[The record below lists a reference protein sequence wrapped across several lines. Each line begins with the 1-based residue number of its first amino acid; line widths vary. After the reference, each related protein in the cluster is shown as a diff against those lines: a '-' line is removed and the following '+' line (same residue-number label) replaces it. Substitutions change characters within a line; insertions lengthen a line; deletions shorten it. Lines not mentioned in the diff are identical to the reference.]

1 MGKTY
6 STVHFPLSTVDPA
19 GIGQGLIPNKEV
31 RKTDS
36 TGTIESVERTYVGIE
51 AIKFNLRN
59 VLLTIP
65 DESPGDPDFGVGLS
79 RYVFELETIDWS
91 SLKGKVDQQIT
102 KYVLNEGYIKR
113 FKTEFKMMAAQNALL
128 VRISFVPSSS
138 NDIESIETF
147 DITVES

>member
-6 STVHFPLSTVDPA
+6 STVHFPLSTADPA
-19 GIGQGLIPNKEV
+19 GIGEGLIPNKEV
-31 RKTDS
+31 RGTNAS
-36 TGTIESVERTYVGIE
+36 GTIEFVQRTYVGIE

-65 DESPGDPDFGVGLS
+65 DESCGDPDFGVGLP
-79 RYVFELETIDWS
+79 RYLFELETIDWS

-102 KYVLNEGYIKR
+102 KYILNEGYIKR
-113 FKTEFKMMAAQNALL
+113 FKTEFKMMTAQNALL

-138 NDIESIETF
+138 NDIETI